1 MTSLDKP
8 TSDTDST
15 TRTDQEATDAKAVT
29 EAALFEAFG
38 GVRGMV
44 ETVVP
49 GLLFVTIFT
58 INKDLHS
65 SAIAAL
71 AVSLI
76 LVAVRLIR
84 KDTVKHAFSG
94 VFGVAFGVVFA
105 MMTGNA
111 KDFYL
116 PGMLYTLGLALAYLI
131 TTLAGVPLIGLILG
145 PVFKENLSWRTRN
158 PGRKKAYAKAS
169 YAWGL
174 ILLAKCAILFPL
186 YWWADTTQFG
196 WVLVALKIPPFLLAV
211 YLTWVFLA
219 KAPPPIDVFAEMEAE
234 EQAEK
239 DRKAAEAAAAPRRA
253 TRSSEERQ
261 AVAPKPRGGPGTVSH
276 GSGPSPYVRPALSR
290 PSRPGAPTAG
300 PPTAPREPARP
311 RTAARRRPPGS
322 PRCSASEPAARG

>member
-8 TSDTDST
+8 TEDTQAEDT
-15 TRTDQEATDAKAVT
+15 AQQDARAVT

-44 ETVVP
+44 ETVLP

-58 INKDLHS
+58 INKDLHW

-71 AVSLI
+71 AVSVV
-76 LVAVRLIR
+76 LVVVRLAMR
-84 KDTVKHAFSG
+84 DTVKHAFSG

-116 PGMLYTLGLALAYLI
+116 PGMLYTLGLALAYI
-131 TTLAGVPLIGLILG
+131 VTTLCGVPLIGLILG

-169 YAWGL
+169 WAWGL

-186 YWWADTTQFG
+186 YWWANTAQLG

-211 YLTWVFLA
+211 WLTWVFLA

-234 EQAEK
+234 EKAEEE
-239 DRKAAEAAAAPRRA
+239 RKAAQAQAA
-253 TRSSEERQ
+253 
-261 AVAPKPRGGPGTVSH
+261 
-276 GSGPSPYVRPALSR
+276 GSGETS
-290 PSRPGAPTAG
+290 GTAG
-300 PPTAPREPARP
+300 RHRK
-311 RTAARRRPPGS
+311 
-322 PRCSASEPAARG
+322 

>member
-8 TSDTDST
+8 TSDTDRT
-15 TRTDQEATDAKAVT
+15 TRTDQQEADAKAVT

-44 ETVVP
+44 ETVLP

-58 INKDLHS
+58 INKDLHL

-71 AVSLI
+71 VVSLL

-84 KDTVKHAFSG
+84 RDTVKHAFSG

-158 PGRKKAYAKAS
+158 PGRRKAYAKAS

-219 KAPPPIDVFAEMEAE
+219 KAPPPIDVFAEMEAQ

-239 DRKAAEAAAAPRRA
+239 ARKAEAAAAA
-253 TRSSEERQ
+253 TRHQE
-261 AVAPKPRGGPGTVSH
+261 
-276 GSGPSPYVRPALSR
+276 Y
-290 PSRPGAPTAG
+290 
-300 PPTAPREPARP
+300 
-311 RTAARRRPPGS
+311 
-322 PRCSASEPAARG
+322 

>member
-8 TSDTDST
+8 TSDTDRT
-15 TRTDQEATDAKAVT
+15 TDQQEADARAVT

-44 ETVVP
+44 ETVLP

-58 INKDLHS
+58 IDKNLTY
-65 SAIAAL
+65 SAVAAL
-71 AVSLI
+71 AVSLA

-105 MMTGNA
+105 KMTGNA

-131 TTLAGVPLIGLILG
+131 STVAGLPLIGLILG

-174 ILLAKCAILFPL
+174 ILLAKCAVLFPL

-234 EQAEK
+234 EEAEK
-239 DRKAAEAAAAPRRA
+239 ARKAAAADGA
-253 TRSSEERQ
+253 
-261 AVAPKPRGGPGTVSH
+261 GGQE
-276 GSGPSPYVRPALSR
+276 L
-290 PSRPGAPTAG
+290 
-300 PPTAPREPARP
+300 
-311 RTAARRRPPGS
+311 
-322 PRCSASEPAARG
+322 

>member
-1 MTSLDKP
+1 MTSDDKP
-8 TSDTDST
+8 THDGDRTPH
-15 TRTDQEATDAKAVT
+15 TDQQDAANKAVT

-44 ETVVP
+44 ETVLP

-58 INKDLHS
+58 VNKNLHV

-71 AVSLI
+71 AVSLL
-76 LVAVRLIR
+76 LVVVRLVR

-105 MMTGNA
+105 MITGNA

-158 PGRKKAYAKAS
+158 PGRKRAYAKAS

-186 YWWADTTQFG
+186 YWWADTTQLG
-196 WVLVALKIPPFLLAV
+196 WVLIGLKIPPFLLAV

-219 KAPPPIDVFAEMEAE
+219 KAPAPIDVFAEMEAA

-239 DRKAAEAAAAPRRA
+239 DREAERAAERAGEAEAEKARGAETAAARNYD
-253 TRSSEERQ
+253 
-261 AVAPKPRGGPGTVSH
+261 V
-276 GSGPSPYVRPALSR
+276 
-290 PSRPGAPTAG
+290 
-300 PPTAPREPARP
+300 
-311 RTAARRRPPGS
+311 
-322 PRCSASEPAARG
+322 

>member
-8 TSDTDST
+8 TG
-15 TRTDQEATDAKAVT
+15 RAATDQDAESRAVT
-29 EAALFEAFG
+29 EAALFDAFG

-58 INKDLHS
+58 INKNLHIA
-65 SAIAAL
+65 AIAAL
-71 AVSLI
+71 AMSVL
-76 LVAVRLIR
+76 LVVVRLAM

-116 PGMLYTLGLALAYLI
+116 PGMLYTLGLAVAYI
-131 TTLAGVPLIGLILG
+131 VTTLCGVPLIGLILG

-169 YAWGL
+169 WAWGL
-174 ILLAKCAILFPL
+174 ILLAKCAILFPM
-186 YWWADTTQFG
+186 YWWADTTKFG
-196 WVLVALKIPPFLLAV
+196 WVLIALKIPPFLLAV
-211 YLTWVFLA
+211 WLTWVFLA
-219 KAPPPIDVFAEMEAE
+219 KAPAPIDVFAEMEAA

-239 DRKAAEAAAAPRRA
+239 EAKAAR
-253 TRSSEERQ
+253 
-261 AVAPKPRGGPGTVSH
+261 KD
-276 GSGPSPYVRPALSR
+276 
-290 PSRPGAPTAG
+290 AG
-300 PPTAPREPARP
+300 
-311 RTAARRRPPGS
+311 AARHRRE
-322 PRCSASEPAARG
+322 A

>member
-8 TSDTDST
+8 TEDAQDAQHDS
-15 TRTDQEATDAKAVT
+15 RAVT

-58 INKDLHS
+58 INKDLHW

-71 AVSLI
+71 AMSLL
-76 LVAVRLIR
+76 LVVVRLVKR
-84 KDTVKHAFSG
+84 DTVKHAFSG

-116 PGMLYTLGLALAYLI
+116 PGMLYTLGLAVAYI
-131 TTLAGVPLIGLILG
+131 VTTLVGVPLIGLILG

-169 YAWGL
+169 WAWGL
-174 ILLAKCAILFPL
+174 ILLAKCAVLFPL
-186 YWWADTTQFG
+186 YWWADTTKFG
-196 WVLVALKIPPFLLAV
+196 WILIALKIPPFLLAV
-211 YLTWVFLA
+211 WLTWVFLA
-219 KAPPPIDVFAEMEAE
+219 KAPAPIDVFAEMEAE
-234 EQAEK
+234 EKAEK
-239 DRKAAEAAAAPRRA
+239 ERRAAAAGEQDTPVRRH
-253 TRSSEERQ
+253 R
-261 AVAPKPRGGPGTVSH
+261 
-276 GSGPSPYVRPALSR
+276 
-290 PSRPGAPTAG
+290 
-300 PPTAPREPARP
+300 REA
-311 RTAARRRPPGS
+311 
-322 PRCSASEPAARG
+322 

>member
-8 TSDTDST
+8 TSDTDRT
-15 TRTDQEATDAKAVT
+15 TRTDQQEADAKAVT

-44 ETVVP
+44 ETVLP

-58 INKDLHS
+58 VNKDLHI

-71 AVSLI
+71 VVSLL

-84 KDTVKHAFSG
+84 RDTVKHAFSG

-158 PGRKKAYAKAS
+158 PGRRKAYAKAS

-219 KAPPPIDVFAEMEAE
+219 KAPPPIDVFAEMEAQ
-234 EQAEK
+234 EQAEEA
-239 DRKAAEAAAAPRRA
+239 RKAEAAAAA
-253 TRSSEERQ
+253 TRHQE
-261 AVAPKPRGGPGTVSH
+261 
-276 GSGPSPYVRPALSR
+276 Y
-290 PSRPGAPTAG
+290 
-300 PPTAPREPARP
+300 
-311 RTAARRRPPGS
+311 
-322 PRCSASEPAARG
+322 

>member
-8 TSDTDST
+8 TP
-15 TRTDQEATDAKAVT
+15 TDAQADQDAQASKEVT

-38 GVRGMV
+38 GLRGMI

-58 INKDLHS
+58 VNKNLQF

-71 AVSLI
+71 AVSLV

-84 KDTVKHAFSG
+84 RDTVKHAFSG

-116 PGMLYTLGLALAYLI
+116 PGMIYTLGLALAYI
-131 TTLAGVPLIGLILG
+131 VTALAGVPLIGLILG

-158 PGRKKAYAKAS
+158 PGRKKAYTKAS
-169 YAWGL
+169 WAWGL
-174 ILLAKCAILFPL
+174 ILLGKCAILFPM
-186 YWWADTTQFG
+186 YWWADTTKFG

-219 KAPPPIDVFAEMEAE
+219 KAPAPIDVFAEMEAE
-234 EQAEK
+234 ERAEK
-239 DRKAAEAAAAPRRA
+239 ERAAKDRADKDRTDEERAAAA
-253 TRSSEERQ
+253 
-261 AVAPKPRGGPGTVSH
+261 
-276 GSGPSPYVRPALSR
+276 
-290 PSRPGAPTAG
+290 
-300 PPTAPREPARP
+300 
-311 RTAARRRPPGS
+311 AARTHPE
-322 PRCSASEPAARG
+322 A

>member
-8 TSDTDST
+8 TSDTDRT
-15 TRTDQEATDAKAVT
+15 TRTDHQEADAKAVT

-44 ETVVP
+44 ETVLP

-58 INKDLHS
+58 INKDLHV

-71 AVSLI
+71 VVSLV
-76 LVAVRLIR
+76 LVAVRLVL

-116 PGMLYTLGLALAYLI
+116 PGMLYTLGLALAYLV

-158 PGRKKAYAKAS
+158 PGRKKAYAKSS

-186 YWWADTTQFG
+186 YWWADTTQLG

-234 EQAEK
+234 EEAEK
-239 DRKAAEAAAAPRRA
+239 SRKAAEAAAA
-253 TRSSEERQ
+253 
-261 AVAPKPRGGPGTVSH
+261 
-276 GSGPSPYVRPALSR
+276 
-290 PSRPGAPTAG
+290 SRPG
-300 PPTAPREPARP
+300 EL
-311 RTAARRRPPGS
+311 
-322 PRCSASEPAARG
+322 

>member
-8 TSDTDST
+8 TADTVDAEDSEQDV
-15 TRTDQEATDAKAVT
+15 RAVT
-29 EAALFEAFG
+29 EAALLEAFG
-38 GVRGMV
+38 GLRGMI
-44 ETVVP
+44 ETVLP

-58 INKDLHS
+58 INKDLHW

-71 AVSLI
+71 AVSLV
-76 LVAVRLIR
+76 LVVVRLVTR
-84 KDTVKHAFSG
+84 DTVKHAFSG

-111 KDFYL
+111 KNFYL
-116 PGMLYTLGLALAYLI
+116 PGMLYTLGLALAYII

-169 YAWGL
+169 WAWGL

-186 YWWADTTQFG
+186 YWWANTAQLG

-211 YLTWVFLA
+211 WLTWVFLA
-219 KAPPPIDVFAEMEAE
+219 KAPAPIDVFAEMEAE

-239 DRKAAEAAAAPRRA
+239 ERKAAAEAADEAQDATSGRHRRDA
-253 TRSSEERQ
+253 
-261 AVAPKPRGGPGTVSH
+261 
-276 GSGPSPYVRPALSR
+276 
-290 PSRPGAPTAG
+290 
-300 PPTAPREPARP
+300 
-311 RTAARRRPPGS
+311 
-322 PRCSASEPAARG
+322 

>member
-8 TSDTDST
+8 TEDAAHGAQDTTGVQDDPQDS
-15 TRTDQEATDAKAVT
+15 RAVT

-49 GLLFVTIFT
+49 GLLFVTIYT

-65 SAIAAL
+65 SALAAL
-71 AVSLI
+71 GVSLL
-76 LVAVRLIR
+76 LVVVRLAR

-116 PGMLYTLGLALAYLI
+116 PGMLYTLGMGLTYII
-131 TTLAGVPLIGLILG
+131 TTLAGVPLMGLMLG

-169 YAWGL
+169 YAWGA
-174 ILLAKCAILFPL
+174 ILLGKCAILFPL
-186 YWWADTTQFG
+186 YWWADTEQLG

-211 YLTWVFLA
+211 WLTWVFLA
-219 KAPPPIDVFAEMEAE
+219 KAPAPIDVFAEMEAA

-239 DRKAAEAAAAPRRA
+239 ERKAAER
-253 TRSSEERQ
+253 
-261 AVAPKPRGGPGTVSH
+261 
-276 GSGPSPYVRPALSR
+276 
-290 PSRPGAPTAG
+290 
-300 PPTAPREPARP
+300 
-311 RTAARRRPPGS
+311 AARTGD
-322 PRCSASEPAARG
+322 

>member
-1 MTSLDKP
+1 MTSLDDKP
-8 TSDTDST
+8 TDREAGADADATTD
-15 TRTDQEATDAKAVT
+15 RAVT
-29 EAALFEAFG
+29 EAALFDAFG

-58 INKDLHS
+58 INKDLHV

-71 AVSLI
+71 AVSLV
-76 LVAVRLIR
+76 LVVVRLVM

-116 PGMLYTLGLALAYLI
+116 PGMLYTLGLAVAYI
-131 TTLAGVPLIGLILG
+131 VTTLCGVPLIGLILG

-169 YAWGL
+169 WAWGL
-174 ILLAKCAILFPL
+174 ILLAKCAILFPM
-186 YWWADTTQFG
+186 YFWADTDSDNTQFG
-196 WVLVALKIPPFLLAV
+196 WVLIALKIPPFLLAV
-211 YLTWVFLA
+211 WLTWVFLA

-234 EQAEK
+234 E
-239 DRKAAEAAAAPRRA
+239 AAAKEREAGGEGA
-253 TRSSEERQ
+253 ASS
-261 AVAPKPRGGPGTVSH
+261 GGPARH
-276 GSGPSPYVRPALSR
+276 R
-290 PSRPGAPTAG
+290 
-300 PPTAPREPARP
+300 RE
-311 RTAARRRPPGS
+311 G
-322 PRCSASEPAARG
+322 

>member
-1 MTSLDKP
+1 MASVDKP
-8 TSDTDST
+8 TPTTTTSDAQDPAAP
-15 TRTDQEATDAKAVT
+15 ATSPAAAPASASGSGTASASDDVKTVT

-44 ETVVP
+44 ETVLP
-49 GLLFVTIFT
+49 GLLFVSIYTV
-58 INKDLHS
+58 NKDLHL

-71 AVSLI
+71 GVA
-76 LVAVRLIR
+76 LVMVVVRLVR

-116 PGMLYTLGLALAYLI
+116 PGMLYTLGLALAYII
-131 TTLAGVPLIGLILG
+131 TAIAGVPLIGLILG

-158 PGRKKAYAKAS
+158 PGRKKAYTKAS
-169 YAWGL
+169 WAWGL

-186 YWWADTTQFG
+186 YWWADTTQLG

-219 KAPPPIDVFAEMEAE
+219 KAPPPIDVFAEMGAE
-234 EQAEK
+234 EER
-239 DRKAAEAAAAPRRA
+239 RKAEQ
-253 TRSSEERQ
+253 T
-261 AVAPKPRGGPGTVSH
+261 G
-276 GSGPSPYVRPALSR
+276 
-290 PSRPGAPTAG
+290 
-300 PPTAPREPARP
+300 
-311 RTAARRRPPGS
+311 
-322 PRCSASEPAARG
+322 